1 MSGYRADL
9 VNPVLDWFL
18 LEGGVPAYDVSELPA
33 SEIELDPDIREIQ
46 FEDFEVYVGPP
57 TQIGEWSLEVAVLVR
72 VSMAYDMHTANI
84 LVEPYRQ
91 QFADFLEIEI
101 HPAETERNEASVWLV
116 TKLTEQQVMTEAF
129 GETLTALLQ
138 SAHVLLNSFY

>member
-18 LEGGVPAYDVSELPA
+18 LEGGIPAYDVSELAP
-33 SEIELDPDIREIQ
+33 SEVGLDPDIREIR

-57 TQIGEWSLEVAVLVR
+57 TQYGEWSLEVAVLVR
-72 VSMAYDMHTANI
+72 VSMAYDIPTADI

-91 QFADFLEIEI
+91 QFADFLEIEL
-101 HPAETERNEASVWLV
+101 HPAETGRNEASVWLV
-116 TKLTEQQVMTEAF
+116 TKLTELQVQNDSF
-129 GETLTALLQ
+129 GEVLTVLLQ
-138 SAHVLLNSFY
+138 SAHVLFNSFY